1 MPNGQWQRVREYPV
15 RLAPTGGGAVPVA
28 GQAPQSPAN
37 DSVKQASDLLK
48 GFLGG
53 KGPLLGPEKNT
64 PPVQEHRAGGF
75 SCVAALT
82 SGRRRGKRQ
91 GAFR

>member
-1 MPNGQWQRVREYPV
+1 MSLNVVLVELRAMPNGQWQRVREYPV
-15 RLAPTGGGAVPVA
+15 RLAPTGAGAVPVA

-53 KGPLLGPEKNT
+53 K
-64 PPVQEHRAGGF
+64 
-75 SCVAALT
+75 
-82 SGRRRGKRQ
+82 
-91 GAFR
+91 

>member
-15 RLAPTGGGAVPVA
+15 RLAPTGAGAVPVA
-28 GQAPQSPAN
+28 GQVPQTPAN

-53 KGPLLGPEKNT
+53 K
-64 PPVQEHRAGGF
+64 
-75 SCVAALT
+75 
-82 SGRRRGKRQ
+82 
-91 GAFR
+91 